1 MFDYNIPANTAVGA
15 GSRFPSMG
23 EHITG
28 PEKSVY
34 KEISK
39 NILLHKIQLPLSG
52 APDGAEQKYV
62 FKVSFFVVI
71 VFKFLSRFNRALS
84 RKSIS
89 LLTLVAL
96 RISKSSLHL
105 VHRWTRVIRL
115 SKKR

>member
-1 MFDYNIPANTAVGA
+1 MSMFDYNIPANTAAGA

-23 EHITG
+23 EQITG

-62 FKVSFFVVI
+62 FKVP
-71 VFKFLSRFNRALS
+71 
-84 RKSIS
+84 S
-89 LLTLVAL
+89 LLLFL
-96 RISKSSLHL
+96 NSYLDLIELNQGDRF
-105 VHRWTRVIRL
+105 RR
-115 SKKR
+115 